1 MPVTIEDGKP
11 FSGLFLLK
19 APPLERV
26 QKDGKPYLSLVL
38 GTPRGSWEAKM
49 WSTSLASLGGL
60 EEGDPVRAEGSAERY
75 QGRMQLRVLRLAREA
90 GNVDPRELYPS
101 ASRSEADLRGD
112 YRARVSAL
120 GDPHLRGLLAAV
132 AADAPFLDAF
142 FRAPA
147 AAGMH
152 HARIGGL
159 AEHSLAVASI
169 VARTAGSYPLLRAE
183 LAVTGALLHD
193 AGKVREYECAGD
205 FRFTREGRMLGH
217 VALGAVMIEGW
228 VAAVPGFPRELA
240 LDLAHILIAH
250 HGSLE
255 LGSPREPVT
264 AEALVVHF
272 ADDLDAKLDMIAGA
286 AGEGGDEGYVRG
298 LRRTF
303 FFAPDAPSTLRHA
316 QGGQGSEEAGQG
328 SSTGFPSTG
337 STSSPSSTSSGQGG
351 PGGPRGQGGLF
362 E

>member
-1 MPVTIEDGKP
+1 MPVKIEDGKP
-11 FSGLFLLK
+11 FAGLFLLK
-19 APPLERV
+19 APPLERA

-38 GTPRGSWEAKM
+38 GTPQGAWEAKM
-49 WSTSLASLGGL
+49 WSTALADLGAL
-60 EEGDPVRAEGSAERY
+60 AEGDPVRAEGSAERY
-75 QGRMQLRVLRLAREA
+75 QARVQLRVVRLARVA
-90 GNVDPRELYPS
+90 GPVDPRELYPS
-101 ASRSEADLRGD
+101 TSRSEADLRGD
-112 YRARVSAL
+112 FSARASAVK
-120 GDPHLRGLLAAV
+120 DPHLRRLLAAV
-132 AADAPFLDAF
+132 TADAPFLDAF

-159 AEHSLAVASI
+159 AEHSLAVAAI

-193 AGKVREYECAGD
+193 VGKVREYECAGD
-205 FRFTREGRMLGH
+205 FRFTREGRFLGH
-217 VALGAVMIEGW
+217 VTLGALMLEGW
-228 VAAVPGFPRELA
+228 VAQAPGFPRDLA
-240 LDLAHILIAH
+240 LDLGHVLLAH

-272 ADDLDAKLDMIAGA
+272 ADDLDAKLDMIGA
-286 AGEGGDEGYVRG
+286 AADGGGEEGYVRG

-303 FFAPDAPSTLRHA
+303 FFASDAAPDA
-316 QGGQGSEEAGQG
+316 GGEAA
-328 SSTGFPSTG
+328 P
-337 STSSPSSTSSGQGG
+337 PR
-351 PGGPRGQGGLF
+351 PGIRGQGGLF